1 MFTILYYQCI
11 TSLLTV
17 SNLSL
22 YMVVYIIY
30 IYIYI
35 YIIDYTVHGP

>member
-17 SNLSL
+17 GNLYI

-35 YIIDYTVHGP
+35 